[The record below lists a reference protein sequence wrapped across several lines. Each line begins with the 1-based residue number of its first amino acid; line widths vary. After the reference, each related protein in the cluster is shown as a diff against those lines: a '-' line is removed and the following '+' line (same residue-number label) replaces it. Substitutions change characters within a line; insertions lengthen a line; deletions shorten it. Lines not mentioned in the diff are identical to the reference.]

1 MNRPQICVI
10 IVIVS
15 IVGDAIITYLFVAE
29 KIGFTVFIIIFLV
42 LKIFC
47 FVGLLTAIKHPKT
60 DLPLQ
65 HQELQQQQAVYQ
77 QISGTPGRLN
87 QSSTEGGGFPL
98 RSTGFNQPPTVS
110 VGYVGGGYTK
120 PSTRDEQDDDHDQ
133 PPPYHVAV
141 GNGFDQ

>member
-1 MNRPQICVI
+1 MSQLRKCVI
-10 IVIVS
+10 IAIVW
-15 IVGDAIITYLFVAE
+15 IVGDAIITYLFIAE
-29 KIGFTVFIIIFLV
+29 KISFTVFILIFLV
-42 LKIFC
+42 LNIFC
-47 FVGLLTAIKHPKT
+47 FVGVLTAIKHPKA

-65 HQELQQQQAVYQ
+65 HQELQQQQAVY